1 MDNSNPNLVQ
11 SVVDN
16 AGVIRKQW
24 MFNTQ
29 ASEQLNSWIAGYLQI
44 LKRMAADN
52 FMWFLHSMLYFHTK
66 QVIRKQQ
73 K

>member
-1 MDNSNPNLVQ
+1 
-11 SVVDN
+11 
-16 AGVIRKQW
+16 
-24 MFNTQ
+24 MFDTQ

-44 LKRMAADN
+44 LKCMTADN